1 MISDLFPYLSDIIF
15 ADKKPEEVESQL
27 ITTYENLT
35 GRSLARGD
43 PVRLFL
49 EAITLMMIHQRALI
63 DHSAKMNL
71 LAYAKDYYLD
81 HIGALLGVIRLE
93 ASHALTT
100 LKFTLSETQDSAI
113 IIPEGTRATPG
124 GGDILFSTVESVEIP
139 AGETEISVTAQCTVT
154 GEIGNGYIEG
164 QIKRL
169 VDPFPYEMT
178 VINTTTS
185 YGGSDVENDEN
196 FRERIQLA
204 PESFSTAGSIGAY
217 EFFARSA
224 HSDIIDVAIIGPAES
239 DTVPPGHVYVYPLM
253 TGGVLPTQE
262 ILDAVFEICNSE
274 DKRPDTDFLHV
285 VSPEIVSYNLN
296 VKYWIDRKRAT
307 QATQIQLAVSNAVQ
321 DWITWQKTKLGRD
334 INPSELNHRMITA
347 GAKRTEIISPDFQIL
362 ELWQVAVEN
371 EVNVILGGLEDG

>member
-81 HIGALLGVIRLE
+81 HIGALLGVTRLE

-100 LKFTLSETQDSAI
+100 LKFTLSEIQDSAI

-124 GGDILFSTVESVEIP
+124 GGDILFATVESVEIP

-334 INPSELNHRMITA
+334 INPSELNHRMIAA
-347 GAKRTEIISPDFQIL
+347 GAKRTEIISPDFQVL

-371 EVNVILGGLEDG
+371 EVNVTLGGLEDG